1 MHPKDSEAVPR
12 ALQLA
17 KSGRY
22 AGVTEI
28 VWRLRE
34 EGYSTKAVMGRA
46 FHEQLRELLVAS
58 RSTEL

>member
-1 MHPKDSEAVPR
+1 MTRDERDAIPR

-28 VWRLRE
+28 IWRLRE
-34 EGYSTKAVMGRA
+34 EGYPTGSVMDRT
-46 FHEQLRELLVAS
+46 FHEQLRELFVANRIS
-58 RSTEL
+58 E